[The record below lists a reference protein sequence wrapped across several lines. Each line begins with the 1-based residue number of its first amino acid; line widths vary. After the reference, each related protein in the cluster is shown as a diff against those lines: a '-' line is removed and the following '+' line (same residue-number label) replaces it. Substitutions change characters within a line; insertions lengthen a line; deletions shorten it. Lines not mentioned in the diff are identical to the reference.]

1 MEFQEDGF
9 VSYGGLAFENV
20 PIDEVDILI
29 QGIPYDGATSAKKGA
44 SHAPSE
50 FRLAC
55 ADLQTMT
62 RDGINLENTV
72 IRDMG
77 NIPTFPLSGER
88 TRDSIE
94 TYFSYLLDNSSAPVI
109 SLGGDHSVVYP
120 LLKSLS
126 KKGKVAVIWFDA
138 HRDLLPEL
146 MGSKFSHASPLLRAI
161 ELDNIDPKNVLLVG
175 TRYMT
180 ADEQKIVDKYNIDEY
195 RMVDM
200 ENDNFNMEKFKD
212 KVLKISSEVDFVYVS
227 IDIDVLDPAYAPGT
241 GTPVGGGMSTSQLM
255 RYIRA
260 IPVKVRAMDIVEVSP
275 PYDNSG
281 ITIKATMGLM
291 TEIIAKLT
299 EY

>member
-1 MEFQEDGF
+1 MEFKDDGF
-9 VSYGGLAFENV
+9 ASYGGLAYENV
-20 PIDEVDILI
+20 PIDEVDVLI
-29 QGIPYDGATSAKKGA
+29 QGIPYDGATSGKKGT
-44 SHAPSE
+44 SLAPSAL
-50 FRLAC
+50 RLAS

-62 RDGINLENTV
+62 RDGKNLENIV
-72 IRDMG
+72 VRDMG
-77 NIPTFPLSGER
+77 NIPVFPLSEEK

-94 TYFSYLLDNSSAPVI
+94 KYFSFLLDNSSAPVFSI
-109 SLGGDHSVVYP
+109 GGDHSVVYP

-126 KKGKVAVIWFDA
+126 KNGKVAIIWFDA

-161 ELDNIDPKNVLLVG
+161 ELDTIDPKNVLLVG

-180 ADEQKIVDKYNIDEY
+180 ADEQDIVDKHKIEEY

-200 ENDNFNMEKFKD
+200 ENDNFNIEKFRD
-212 KVLKISSEVDFVYVS
+212 KILRISSDVDFVYVS
-227 IDIDVLDPAYAPGT
+227 IDIDVLDPAFAPGT
-241 GTPVGGGMSTSQLM
+241 GTPVGGGLTTSQLM

-275 PYDNSG
+275 PYDNVG
-281 ITIKATMGLM
+281 ITIKATMGLL

-299 EY
+299 E

>member
-9 VSYGGLAFENV
+9 ASYGGLAYDTV
-20 PIDEVDILI
+20 PIDEVDVLI
-29 QGIPYDGATSAKKGA
+29 QGIPYDGATSGKKGT
-44 SHAPSE
+44 SLAPSS

-62 RDGINLENTV
+62 RDGKNLENIV
-72 IRDMG
+72 LRDMG
-77 NIPTFPLSGER
+77 NIPIFPSSGEK
-88 TRDSIE
+88 TRESIE
-94 TYFSYLLDNSSAPVI
+94 KYFSYLLENSSAPVI
-109 SLGGDHSVVYP
+109 SIGGDHSVAFP

-126 KKGKVAVIWFDA
+126 QKGKVAVIWFDA

-146 MGSKFSHASPLLRAI
+146 MGSKYSHGSPLLRAI
-161 ELDNIDPKNVLLVG
+161 ELDNIDPTNVLMLG

-180 ADEQKIVDKYNIDEY
+180 IDEQEIVDKYAIEEY

-200 ENDNFNMEKFKD
+200 ENDKFNIEKFRD
-212 KVLKISSEVDFVYVS
+212 KILKISSDVDFIYVS
-227 IDIDVLDPAYAPGT
+227 IDIDVLDPAFAPGT

-255 RYIRA
+255 RYIKA

-281 ITIKATMGLM
+281 ITIKATMGLV

-299 EY
+299 E

>member
-9 VSYGGLAFENV
+9 ASYGGLAYDTV
-20 PIDEVDILI
+20 PIDEVDILV
-29 QGIPYDGATSAKKGA
+29 QGIPYDGATSGKKGTA
-44 SHAPSE
+44 LAPSS

-62 RDGINLENTV
+62 REGKNLENIV
-72 IRDMG
+72 LRDMG
-77 NIPTFPLSGER
+77 NIPIFPLSGEK
-88 TRDSIE
+88 TRESIE
-94 TYFSYLLDNSSAPVI
+94 KYFSYLLDNSSAPVI

-126 KKGKVAVIWFDA
+126 KQGKVAVIWFDA

-161 ELDNIDPKNVLLVG
+161 ELDNIDPKNVLMVG

-180 ADEQKIVDKYNIDEY
+180 ADEQEIVDKHTIGEY

-200 ENDNFNMEKFKD
+200 ENDNFDIEKFRD
-212 KVLKISSEVDFVYVS
+212 KVLKISSDVDFVYVS
-227 IDIDVLDPAYAPGT
+227 IDIDVLDPAFAPGT

-255 RYIRA
+255 RYIKA

-281 ITIKATMGLM
+281 ITIKAVMGLI

-299 EY
+299 E